1 MKFNSTKREEAEDGL
16 YDRLGHAHHAGG
28 EGGADRRAQELGV
41 GEDAAGEYEEREHE
55 RKAGVQRR
63 DGGAD
68 VGRFPEYHGDGDEDG
83 EGVVAIDIQ
92 HFHNTFRIIT
102 SISIVLLSNL
112 RQ

>member
-1 MKFNSTKREEAEDGL
+1 MKLNSTKCEEAEDGL

-102 SISIVLLSNL
+102 
-112 RQ
+112 